1 MAEGQAHYRIEAK
14 MAELLIRAA
23 MNDHLVVSDLLAAG
37 STPRLA
43 IRRPPIAQLVTDA
56 HVAEARPQL
65 AELAHGAGI
74 PFLVDPNTPFLQ
86 SEVDPDDRWVQLPF
100 GQADALR
107 ISDVDRGRL
116 VADVVDFQVDMNATT
131 IIPPYFYGSSP
142 NDPWFALSVNL
153 IRQTAEYLDANDI
166 RLPVLPIMCARL
178 QSFGN
183 ELMWSAGL
191 DRFIATVNDLDM
203 GSMALCFSPAGDG
216 KDGYGKVRRLFDTA
230 RQAKAGGLRVVA
242 WHQGIYGP
250 GLIAA
255 GLDGYECGMGTGEQT
270 NVARQQ
276 SSRKPRKDGSSGG
289 GGGAGIYIETLG
301 RSVPRKVGQI
311 LLGEIAMRPKVM
323 CDDEGCCRSVTDTLD
338 KSRHHAVRTRAR
350 LLAQLTDQPH
360 DRWRLNH
367 IARDA
372 TAAVTIA
379 KQANS
384 VLERERA
391 KERIRT
397 SNLEALA
404 QVAGFLAEGEAG
416 SRSA

>member
-1 MAEGQAHYRIEAK
+1 

-23 MNDHLVVSDLLAAG
+23 MNDHLVISDLLAAG
-37 STPRLA
+37 RSPRLA
-43 IRRPPIAQLVTDA
+43 TRRPPISQLVADA

-65 AELAHGAGI
+65 AELAQGAGI

-86 SEVDPDDRWVQLPF
+86 SEVDPDDRWAQLPF
-100 GQADALR
+100 GQSGALR
-107 ISDVDRGRL
+107 VSDVDRDRL
-116 VADVVDFQVDMNATT
+116 VAAVVDFQVDKNATI

-142 NDPWFALSVNL
+142 NDPWFALSVRL
-153 IRQTAEYLDANDI
+153 IRQTVEYLDANDI

-191 DRFIATVNDLDM
+191 DRFVAAVNDLDM
-203 GSMALCFSPAGDG
+203 ASMALCVSPAGDG

-230 RQAKAGGLRVVA
+230 SRAKAGGLRVVA

-250 GLIAA
+250 GLVAA

-270 NVARQQ
+270 NIARQQ
-276 SSRKPRKDGSSGG
+276 SSRRPRKGDSGGG

-301 RSVPRKVGQI
+301 RSVPRRVGQI

-350 LLAQLTDQPH
+350 LLAQLTEQPH

-372 TAAVTIA
+372 TAAVTVA

-384 VLERERA
+384 LLERERA
-391 KERIRT
+391 KERIHT
-397 SNLEALA
+397 GSLEALA